1 MREGSRASLPSPPL
15 LYIAFFT
22 SLRSPLSERLEQATQ
37 PRQDSYKRKTW
48 KLKTETN
55 GCEGKMIY
63 FILLHRH
70 ECFTGKYT
78 SRKIHKNYIRDPNGV
93 FSIISHVSLSI
104 T

>member
-63 FILLHRH
+63 FILLYRH

-93 FSIISHVSLSI
+93 FSIISHASLSI